1 MRPLAKQDALQ
12 WLVLRGQPTEPIRA
26 NGTYGTRLAATAS
39 VGDHLAGRSY
49 PFARGLADWLSRTQ
63 PEEAVVLVAEYGIWA
78 SSENPR
84 LYDLLL
90 RASGHAAST
99 VDQHPALLFHKNE
112 RDDLVTL
119 IQLALISGWGIVA
132 AADHYLGFTL
142 DHDGHFCFLDDHQ
155 AGLDEAVRIVS

>member
-1 MRPLAKQDALQ
+1 MRLLAKQDALQ
-12 WLVLRGQPTEPIRA
+12 WLVQRGQPTEPVRLA
-26 NGTYGTRLAATAS
+26 GKYGTRLAATAS
-39 VGDHLAGRSY
+39 VGDLLAGRTHSM
-49 PFARGLADWLSRTQ
+49 ARGLADWLSRAW
-63 PEEAVVLVAEYGIWA
+63 PEETLVLVVEYGIWA

-84 LYDLLL
+84 VYDLLL